1 MTEDAIRI
9 SIVVCTFNRSQLL
22 LECLSRLQG
31 QAGPATGSE
40 VIIVNNNSTDD
51 TAEVAQRFC
60 ESGSPFRVV
69 LEAHQGLAHAR
80 NRGWRESR
88 GEYVAYIDDDAR
100 PSLNWIAAMNDF
112 LDAHPGAPAFGGP
125 YRAFT
130 LSPLPD
136 WFPRDYGSWNL
147 GAESRVLARSEY
159 LNGTNMI
166 FQKTL
171 LEKLGGFEESLGMRG
186 STISYGEE
194 TELMMRMH
202 VQGLAIHYCPDIVV
216 EHAILDYKMR
226 LGWLLASSYRNG
238 RSGLHGHD
246 IDGQASWFAYLPRLI
261 RGFVGVPIALVRM
274 RDRHAKS
281 RAYRALWPLMWQIG
295 YFVSL
300 FPDRSK
306 RRDR

>member
-1 MTEDAIRI
+1 MTVHAIRV
-9 SIVVCTFNRSQLL
+9 SVVVCTFNRPRLL
-22 LECLSRLQG
+22 VECLSRLAG
-31 QAGPATGSE
+31 QAGPATRSE

-60 ESGSPFRVV
+60 GSGSPFRVV
-69 LEAHQGLAHAR
+69 LEERQGLAHAR
-80 NRGWRESR
+80 NRGWREAR

-100 PSLNWIAAMNDF
+100 PCPNWIAAMNDF
-112 LDAHPGAPAFGGP
+112 LDARPGALAFGGP

-130 LSPLPD
+130 LTPLPD
-136 WFPRDYGSWNL
+136 WFPREYGSWDL
-147 GAESRVLARSEY
+147 GAQTRVLARTEY

-166 FQKTL
+166 FQKAL
-171 LEKLGGFEESLGMRG
+171 LQKLGGFEGSLGMRG

-194 TELMMRMH
+194 TELMIRMH
-202 VQGLAIHYCPDIVV
+202 RQGLEIHYCPDIVV

-226 LGWLLASSYRNG
+226 LRWLLASSYRNG

-246 IDGQASWFAYLPRLI
+246 VDGQVTWSCYIPRLI
-261 RGFVGVPIALVRM
+261 RGFFGALVALVRV
-274 RDRHAKS
+274 RDLHAKS

-300 FPDRSK
+300 LPGRDK
-306 RRDR
+306 GRDR